1 MRPRRLLLLWRSFLN
16 DSTLR
21 FSRHGGGRH
30 YYSFQHGRVVM
41 STTTSSIPQN
51 FMVPT
56 TTRPRPRPSSLQ
68 RAPEDPSSSIRTSSI
83 VTTTASNSGT
93 APPPT
98 IIDILGAGSIG
109 LLLAAMIRL
118 SYPSYPVRL
127 LLRPTSL
134 LLLSSSSSTSS
145 TSSSSSSS
153 SNHHHKHKKPKN
165 NNSNRSL
172 MISLQTTFPVPTTTC
187 NTLHQ
192 RRPRPSPPRMV
203 PVPYAVIRPQHHCPD
218 TTTTTT
224 ISTGP
229 VLPSSSLSLSSFRP
243 KQKSPRCILVTT
255 KAYQAVAAI
264 QSYHLSLLSSSW
276 NNNDND
282 DDNPILLVV
291 VCCNG
296 ALAVVDELQQLQ
308 LQQHDETARKHSSPP
323 PPRRRPIMYDYYYY
337 GIVTHGAYREPHVTA
352 TESTMENEDVGHVV
366 HAGNGR
372 ITILPTT
379 WDDRTTNDHNYS
391 DNDNPSR
398 YHSVM
403 QDVVQVLDTSGLHC
417 DFLSTGPQL
426 LLLWK
431 KLAANCVIN
440 PLTVIYHCHNGA
452 LLNDEEAEDERTEV
466 VVPNFSTRYLIPICD
481 EIAQVYLAVMAAAD
495 TTSGRSTPTHDHD
508 DDDDERRERISTLF
522 RDYVRQVI
530 RDTATNR
537 SSTYQDVYQHQHQHH
552 DRPPRTEMDYFNGYV
567 LRKAQQY
574 QLECPV
580 NQRVVQ
586 EFNDRIH
593 RHCNN
598 IHL

>member
-165 NNSNRSL
+165 NNSNRIL
-172 MISLQTTFPVPTTTC
+172 MISLQTTFPVSTTTC

-192 RRPRPSPPRMV
+192 RRRRPPRMV

-224 ISTGP
+224 TTISTGP
-229 VLPSSSLSLSSFRP
+229 VLPSSSLSSSSFRP

-308 LQQHDETARKHSSPP
+308 LQQHDETARNHSSPP
-323 PPRRRPIMYDYYYY
+323 PPRRRPIMYDYYY

-352 TESTMENEDVGHVV
+352 TEATMENEDVGHVV

-417 DFLSTGPQL
+417 DFLSTEPQL

-452 LLNDEEAEDERTEV
+452 LLNDDEAKDERTEV
-466 VVPNFSTRYLIPICD
+466 VVPNFTTRYLIPICD
-481 EIAQVYLAVMAAAD
+481 EIAQVYLAVVLAATD
-495 TTSGRSTPTHDHD
+495 TTSGRSTPTHD
-508 DDDDERRERISTLF
+508 DDDDELRERISTLF

-552 DRPPRTEMDYFNGYV
+552 DRPPRTEMDYFNGYI

-580 NQRVVQ
+580 NQQVVQ

-593 RHCNN
+593 RHYNN